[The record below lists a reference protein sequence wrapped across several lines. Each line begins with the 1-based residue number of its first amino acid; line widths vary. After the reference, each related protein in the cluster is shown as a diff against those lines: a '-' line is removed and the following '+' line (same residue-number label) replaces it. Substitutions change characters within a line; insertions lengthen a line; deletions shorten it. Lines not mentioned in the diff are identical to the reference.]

1 MKDTAEQLAA
11 TIAALEAQRAL
22 LGDVVVNSALAPLRR
37 ELAVLLAQAQPS
49 VAAQQLKQVS
59 VLFVDVVGSTAMGQ
73 QLGPE
78 EIHAVMDGALARFT
92 AIVMAH
98 HGRVLQYTGD
108 GMLAGFGAD
117 EAHED
122 DVEGAI
128 RAGLGIID
136 EAVLLAPQ
144 VKRQHGVPDFNVR
157 AGVHTGRVLL
167 GGGVDAEG
175 SIRGATVNVAARMEQ
190 SAPPGRLRIS
200 HDSWRH
206 VRGLFDVAEQP
217 PISVKGVAQPLRS
230 YLVERVRPRAF
241 RVANRG
247 IEGVHTPM
255 VGRAAELA
263 QLRGALACVVSTR
276 AAAAVTVVGDAG
288 LGKSRLLAELL
299 QSTELQQAWLL
310 LGRAHPRSEL
320 HSHGLWRDMLTR
332 QFDITDGDTPDAA
345 RHKFIE
351 GLAPLFAGD
360 GDAHGNAA
368 IPLLGH
374 LIGLDFSANPQIE
387 ELLGD
392 ERQFKLRAYD
402 AAALCLHRLAD
413 LRPVLVIV
421 DDLHWADAGSLDL
434 LRHLQR
440 SNHDTPLL
448 CLALSRPS
456 FFEHHDGWAEAG
468 VPQQR
473 IDLKPLDK
481 SFSQELAD
489 GLLQR
494 LHEVPAALRALV
506 TSGAEGNPFYM
517 EELVKMLIDD
527 GVIVTDVDGWRVL
540 PDKLLDARVPP
551 TLTGVLQ
558 ARLDALGAHERS
570 ALQQAAIVGHVF
582 SGEALA
588 AIDAAA
594 ERALPALLR
603 KQLVV
608 RRDAQA
614 ALGAGEFAFQHQLL
628 HQVTYDGVLKAPKRH
643 GHARVGAFWSTR
655 AEVATPQD
663 VNPTRCRALAEA
675 QHHRCQADVP
685 DYVAWFEAQFSIYL
699 GAYAAAALRPLSE
712 QLIGLVEREFGPE
725 HAQTAK
731 ALTNLARAMLALG
744 DVEKA
749 EPLLRRAIHIQEQS
763 LDTDHPDMART
774 LAVMGGYHQG
784 RGDLRSAEP
793 YFQRALDIRERVLGA
808 DHALTLGTLDNLA
821 HVMLEL
827 GQLDAAEAL
836 SRRVLAA
843 RERSV
848 GAEHPDAAFAL
859 TALGEVLAKKGDHAG
874 AEPLI
879 RRALLAQQKALAA
892 DHPDIGLSKW
902 HLAETL
908 RGLGRQHEALP
919 LAQQALEGWETT
931 FGAAHEWTAWGLIS
945 LAEIRLA
952 LGHAKEAAEHAE
964 RAAKILQQVF
974 GTEHATVASTLNL
987 QARALEALATLGESH
1002 PQAAGGVSQIA

>member
-1 MKDTAEQLAA
+1 MNDTAEQLAA
-11 TIAALEAQRAL
+11 TIAVLEAQRAL

-37 ELAVLLAQAQPS
+37 ELAALQAQAQPS
-49 VAAQQLKQVS
+49 VAAQRLKQVS

-108 GMLAGFGAD
+108 GMLAAFGAD

-190 SAPPGRLRIS
+190 SAPAGRLRIS

-217 PISVKGVAQPLRS
+217 PISVKGVQEPLRS

-255 VGRAAELA
+255 VGRASELA
-263 QLRGALACVVSTR
+263 QLRETFASVVSTR
-276 AAAAVTVVGDAG
+276 GAAAVTVVGDAG

-299 QSTELQQAWLL
+299 QSPELQQAWLL

-320 HSHGLWRDMLTR
+320 QPHGLWRDMLTR
-332 QFDITDGDTPDAA
+332 QFDITDGDAPEAA
-345 RHKFIE
+345 RRKFVD
-351 GLAPLFAGD
+351 GLAPLFAIDGGD
-360 GDAHGNAA
+360 RGSAA
-368 IPLLGH
+368 MPLLGH

-392 ERQFKLRAYD
+392 ERQFMARAYD
-402 AAALCLHRLAD
+402 AAALCLHRLAE
-413 LRPVLVIV
+413 LRPVLVIL
-421 DDLHWADAGSLDL
+421 DDLHWADTGSLDL
-434 LRHLQR
+434 LRHVQR
-440 SNHDTPLL
+440 NNHDTPLL

-468 VPQQR
+468 LPQQR

-481 SFSQELAD
+481 SFSHELAN

-527 GVIVTDVDGWRVL
+527 GVIVTDAEGWRVL

-608 RRDAQA
+608 RRDTQAAQA

-643 GHARVGAFWSTR
+643 GHARVGAFWSAR

-712 QLIGLVEREFGPE
+712 QLISLIEREFGPE

-731 ALTNLARAMLALG
+731 ALTNLARAMLAQG

-763 LDTDHPDMART
+763 LATDHPDMART

-793 YFQRALDIRERVLGA
+793 FFQRALDIRERVLGA

-827 GQLDAAEAL
+827 GRLDAAEAL

-848 GAEHPDAAFAL
+848 GADHPDAAFAL
-859 TALGEVLAKKGDHAG
+859 TALGEVLAKKGDFAG

-879 RRALLAQQKALAA
+879 RTALSVQQKTLAA

-908 RGLGRQHEALP
+908 RGLGRYHEALP
-919 LAQQALEGWETT
+919 LALQALEGWEAT

-952 LGHAKEAAEHAE
+952 LGDANEAAAHAE
-964 RAAKILQQVF
+964 RAAKILQQAF
-974 GTEHATVASTLNL
+974 GADHATVASTLGL
-987 QARALEALATLGESH
+987 QARALDAMARLGEAH
-1002 PQAAGGVSQIA
+1002 PLVAGA